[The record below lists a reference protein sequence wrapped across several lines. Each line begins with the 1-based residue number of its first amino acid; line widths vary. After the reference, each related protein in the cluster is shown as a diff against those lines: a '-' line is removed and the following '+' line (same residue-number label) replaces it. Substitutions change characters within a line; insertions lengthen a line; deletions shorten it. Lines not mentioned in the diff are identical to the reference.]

1 MAQGM
6 QIETGS
12 GSAGTIASRHRHS
25 LKMEW
30 RIAFFPVLQ
39 NKYFLWLYLEDVQQ
53 MWQDPFLS
61 EKYKRNGIT
70 LLNS

>member
-12 GSAGTIASRHRHS
+12 GGTIVPRHRHS

-30 RIAFFPVLQ
+30 RYAFFPVLQ
-39 NKYFLWLYLEDVQQ
+39 NKYFLWLYLEDVQ